1 MLRPDAGIACL
12 AFQAFA
18 EDEHAY
24 ALRTDGHF
32 TFVQHVLSMDTTFAD
47 NAAMWR
53 AISAPCLWYVA
64 YWLIIAGEALTAT
77 CWAQVC

>member
-1 MLRPDAGIACL
+1 
-12 AFQAFA
+12 
-18 EDEHAY
+18 
-24 ALRTDGHF
+24 
-32 TFVQHVLSMDTTFAD
+32 MDTTFAD